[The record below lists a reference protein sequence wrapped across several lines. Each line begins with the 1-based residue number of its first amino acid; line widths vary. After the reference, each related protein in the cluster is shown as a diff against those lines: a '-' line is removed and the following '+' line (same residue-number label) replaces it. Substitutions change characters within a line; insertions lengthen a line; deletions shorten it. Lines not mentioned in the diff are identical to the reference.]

1 MPVSTRSK
9 ILSSP
14 KAGRS
19 PGKSNKED
27 DCHGDSSVA
36 TRTRLSPYPR
46 NPHHNLKEKL
56 KILTQI
62 HAQIETNGH
71 QQTHAPQV
79 SKSTRP
85 ARRVTHD
92 HPGHKLAA
100 NEENMPRCTKK
111 NAENQTHIAVSKP
124 PRVSVTNNRVKET
137 EAKAVVLADEYT
149 SSSNLCNSRLS
160 FNLPEGFAL
169 PNPGAGIAER
179 PSTVARSFS
188 IVDGQREVKTVPM
201 KGKQEI
207 DLSAPVFEDG
217 RVERI
222 MVYVRVRPLSKKEIE
237 AGARSCVRVVNNT
250 DLYLTEF
257 ATETDYLRLKRLRG
271 RHYAFDAVFPDSA
284 EQEDVYMTSTA
295 ELIEGV
301 LQGRNGSVFCYGATG
316 AGKTHTMLGTVKNPG
331 VMVLAI
337 KDLFAKLRQRSRNG
351 EHVVRLSY
359 LEVYNE
365 SVKDLLSPGRP
376 LVLREDKQ
384 GTVAAGLTHY
394 QAYSAEEVMALL
406 HQGNQSRTTEPTRVN
421 ETSSR
426 SHAILQVVLEYKVN
440 EGSSIVTRMG
450 KLSLID
456 LAGSE
461 RALAT
466 DQRTVRSLEGANI
479 NRSLLALSSCINAL
493 VEGKRH
499 IPYRNSKLT
508 QLLKDSLGGAC
519 QTAMIANISPSNL
532 SYSETQNTLHWA
544 DRAKQ
549 IRTKA
554 CVANEEFEVPESQIE
569 QAKLLLEVQKENQQ
583 LRMQLAR
590 LQQKLLAVQ
599 SQALTSTPSLSCP
612 SPVPPS
618 PLTPS
623 NIIQISDRHQ
633 PKNLQCHTIEPPP
646 RHELL
651 INGHGKTVEETIWE
665 LRRTI
670 QGLQEESER
679 VKEESLTK
687 EKQLAKSLTAL
698 SLEHSVQLKHKDDF
712 IRRLCQQTLPGNQVD
727 LDIPGQE
734 QMIQNNDYVV
744 TSAAAST
751 KPPSEIMQRGRSPK
765 PRRSKTSSVPE
776 NVCNQV
782 PRSNQLPKMGR
793 RSQCSDLDQR
803 RRSQNMSSPAT
814 GKKRTFW
821 DITNVNSPAATQN
834 RSTRI
839 YTNDAPS
846 MLLQPGFARYEP
858 SLD

>member
-1 MPVSTRSK
+1 
-9 ILSSP
+9 
-14 KAGRS
+14 
-19 PGKSNKED
+19 
-27 DCHGDSSVA
+27 
-36 TRTRLSPYPR
+36 
-46 NPHHNLKEKL
+46 
-56 KILTQI
+56 
-62 HAQIETNGH
+62 
-71 QQTHAPQV
+71 
-79 SKSTRP
+79 
-85 ARRVTHD
+85 
-92 HPGHKLAA
+92 
-100 NEENMPRCTKK
+100 
-111 NAENQTHIAVSKP
+111 
-124 PRVSVTNNRVKET
+124 
-137 EAKAVVLADEYT
+137 
-149 SSSNLCNSRLS
+149 
-160 FNLPEGFAL
+160 
-169 PNPGAGIAER
+169 
-179 PSTVARSFS
+179 
-188 IVDGQREVKTVPM
+188 
-201 KGKQEI
+201 
-207 DLSAPVFEDG
+207 
-217 RVERI
+217 
-222 MVYVRVRPLSKKEIE
+222 
-237 AGARSCVRVVNNT
+237 
-250 DLYLTEF
+250 
-257 ATETDYLRLKRLRG
+257 
-271 RHYAFDAVFPDSA
+271 
-284 EQEDVYMTSTA
+284 MTSTA

-337 KDLFAKLRQRSRNG
+337 RDLFAKLRQRSRNG

-394 QAYSAEEVMALL
+394 RAYSAEEVMALL

-440 EGSSIVTRMG
+440 EGSSVVTRVG

-554 CVANEEFEVPESQIE
+554 CVAIEEFEVPESQID

-583 LRMQLAR
+583 LRMQLAC
-590 LQQKLLAVQ
+590 LQQKLLANQ
-599 SQALTSTPSLSCP
+599 SQALTCSSSPSCP
-612 SPVPPS
+612 SPLPPS
-618 PLTPS
+618 PLSPS
-623 NIIQISDRHQ
+623 NITQMSDKHQ
-633 PKNLQCHTIEPPP
+633 PMNLQCYTIEPPP

-651 INGHGKTVEETIWE
+651 TNDHGKTVEETIWE

-670 QGLQEESER
+670 EDLQEESER
-679 VKEESLTK
+679 VKAQSLMK
-687 EKQLAKSLTAL
+687 EKQLANSLVAL

-712 IRRLCQQTLPGNQVD
+712 IRKLCQQTLLGNQHD
-727 LDIPGQE
+727 LDMPGQG
-734 QMIQNNDYVV
+734 QMIQNNDYVIA
-744 TSAAAST
+744 SAAVST
-751 KPPSEIMQRGRSPK
+751 KSPSEIMQRGRSPK
-765 PRRSKTSSVPE
+765 PRRSKTGSVPE
-776 NVCNQV
+776 NVCNQI
-782 PRSNQLPKMGR
+782 PRSNQLIKMRR

-803 RRSQNMSSPAT
+803 RRSQNLPSPAT
-814 GKKRTFW
+814 GRKRTFW

-839 YTNDAPS
+839 YTNNAPS

>member
-14 KAGRS
+14 KAGRFR
-19 PGKSNKED
+19 GQSNKED

-36 TRTRLSPYPR
+36 TRTRVSPFPR

-62 HAQIETNGH
+62 HAQVGSNGH
-71 QQTHAPQV
+71 QQSDVPQV

-85 ARRVTHD
+85 GRRVMRD

-100 NEENMPRCTKK
+100 NEENMPRGTKK

-124 PRVSVTNNRVKET
+124 PRVSGTYKWVKER
-137 EAKAVVLADEYT
+137 EGKAVVLADEHT
-149 SSSNLCNSRLS
+149 SSSNLGNSRLS
-160 FNLPEGFAL
+160 FNLPEGFSF
-169 PNPGAGIAER
+169 PNPGAGIEEQ
-179 PSTVARSFS
+179 PSTVPRSFS
-188 IVDGQREVKTVPM
+188 IVNGQREAKPVPM
-201 KGKQEI
+201 KGKQEV
-207 DLSAPVFEDG
+207 DSSAPAEDG
-217 RVERI
+217 QVERI

-237 AGARSCVRVVNNT
+237 AGARNCVRVVNST

-257 ATETDYLRLKRLRG
+257 ASETDYLRLKRLRG
-271 RHYAFDAVFPDSA
+271 RHFAFDAIFPDAA

-337 KDLFAKLRQRSRNG
+337 RDLFAKLRQRSRNG

-394 QAYSAEEVMALL
+394 RAYSAEEVMALL

-440 EGSSIVTRMG
+440 EGSSVVTRVG

-554 CVANEEFEVPESQIE
+554 CVAIEEFEVPESQID

-590 LQQKLLAVQ
+590 LQQKLLANQ
-599 SQALTSTPSLSCP
+599 SQALTCSSSPSCP
-612 SPVPPS
+612 SPLPPS
-618 PLTPS
+618 PLSPS
-623 NIIQISDRHQ
+623 NITQMSDRHQ
-633 PKNLQCHTIEPPP
+633 PMNLQCYTIEPPL

-651 INGHGKTVEETIWE
+651 TNDHGKTVEETIWE

-670 QGLQEESER
+670 EDLQEESER
-679 VKEESLTK
+679 VKAESLMK
-687 EKQLAKSLTAL
+687 EKQLANSLVAL
-698 SLEHSVQLKHKDDF
+698 TLEHSVQLKHKDDF
-712 IRRLCQQTLPGNQVD
+712 IRKLCQQTLLGNQHD
-727 LDIPGQE
+727 LDMPGQG
-734 QMIQNNDYVV
+734 QMIQNNDYVIA
-744 TSAAAST
+744 SAAAST
-751 KPPSEIMQRGRSPK
+751 KSPSEIMQRGRSPK
-765 PRRSKTSSVPE
+765 PRRSKTGSVPE
-776 NVCNQV
+776 NVCNQI
-782 PRSNQLPKMGR
+782 PRSNQLIKTRR

-803 RRSQNMSSPAT
+803 RRSQNLLSPAT
-814 GKKRTFW
+814 GRKRTFW

-839 YTNDAPS
+839 YTNNAPS

>member
-14 KAGRS
+14 KDERS
-19 PGKSNKED
+19 PGKRNKEN
-27 DCHGDSSVA
+27 DCHGDSSAA
-36 TRTRLSPYPR
+36 TRTRVSPYPR

-62 HAQIETNGH
+62 HSQIESSGH
-71 QQTHAPQV
+71 QQTHGQQV

-85 ARRVTHD
+85 ARRVTYD
-92 HPGHKLAA
+92 HPGLKFAT
-100 NEENMPRCTKK
+100 NEENMPRGTKK
-111 NAENQTHIAVSKP
+111 KAEHQTHIVVSKP
-124 PRVSVTNNRVKET
+124 PRVSGTCNLVKET
-137 EAKAVVLADEYT
+137 ETKAIVLGDEYT
-149 SSSNLCNSRLS
+149 SCSNLGSSRLS
-160 FNLPEGFAL
+160 FNLAEGFAF
-169 PNPGAGIAER
+169 PNPSAGIEER
-179 PSTVARSFS
+179 PSTVPRSFS

-201 KGKQEI
+201 KVKQEM

-217 RVERI
+217 QVERI

-257 ATETDYLRLKRLRG
+257 ASETDYLRLKRLRG
-271 RHYAFDAVFPDSA
+271 RHYAFDAVFPDAA

-406 HQGNQSRTTEPTRVN
+406 HQGNQSRTTEPTRIN

-554 CVANEEFEVPESQIE
+554 CIANEEFELPESQIE

-583 LRMQLAR
+583 LRMQLAC

-599 SQALTSTPSLSCP
+599 SQALTSSP

-623 NIIQISDRHQ
+623 KFIQMSDRHQ
-633 PKNLQCHTIEPPP
+633 PKNLQCHTIEPTP

-651 INGHGKTVEETIWE
+651 INDHGKTAEEIIQE

-670 QGLQEESER
+670 QGLQEEAER
-679 VKEESLTK
+679 VKAESSMK
-687 EKQLAKSLTAL
+687 EKQLTKSLMAL
-698 SLEHSVQLKHKDDF
+698 SLEHNVQLKHKDDF
-712 IRRLCQQTLPGNQVD
+712 IRKLCQHKLLGNPVD

-734 QMIQNNDYVV
+734 QMIQ
-744 TSAAAST
+744 SIAAASA
-751 KPPSEIMQRGRSPK
+751 KSPSEIMQRGRSPK
-765 PRRSKTSSVPE
+765 PRRSKTSPVPE
-776 NVCNQV
+776 KVCNQL
-782 PRSNQLPKMGR
+782 PRTNQLANMGR
-793 RSQCSDLDQR
+793 RSQCSNLDQR
-803 RRSQNMSSPAT
+803 RRRSQNLSSPAS

-821 DITNVNSPAATQN
+821 DITNVNSPAAKQN

-839 YTNDAPS
+839 YTSNAPS